1 MILFT
6 KQISPSIY
14 KYFIWN
20 TLNDGLSVVIIYFS
34 IALVYILITND
45 RPPLSVFQINNVY
58 AGC

>member
-1 MILFT
+1 
-6 KQISPSIY
+6 
-14 KYFIWN
+14 
-20 TLNDGLSVVIIYFS
+20 VIIYFS